1 MRLMVRWCRLC
12 AVENIALGVQSLAIF
27 QAKLPIVFNVQI
39 PQRPYFEF
47 SLIRLQN
54 CFNYILWISQACNF
68 LNTHIEERKVSCL
81 DLCFA
86 NIPANK
92 TPQDHIGQ
100 LQYEYYSKK

>member
-1 MRLMVRWCRLC
+1 MRLMVHWCRLG
-12 AVENIALGVQSLAIF
+12 AVENIALGTQSLAIF
-27 QAKLPIVFNVQI
+27 QGKLPIVFHVQI

-54 CFNYILWISQACNF
+54 CFNYILWISQSCNF

-86 NIPANK
+86 NIPASK

-100 LQYEYYSKK
+100 LQHEYFSKK

>member
-1 MRLMVRWCRLC
+1 MVHCYRLC

-27 QAKLPIVFNVQI
+27 QAELPIVFNVQI
-39 PQRPYFEF
+39 PQSFYFEF

-68 LNTHIEERKVSCL
+68 LDTHIEERKVSCL

-86 NIPANK
+86 NVPANK

-100 LQYEYYSKK
+100 LQHKYYSKK

>member
-1 MRLMVRWCRLC
+1 MGLMVHRCGLG
-12 AVENIALGVQSLAIF
+12 AVENVAVGLRSLAIF

-81 DLCFA
+81 DLCFGKV
-86 NIPANK
+86 PANK
-92 TPQDHIGQ
+92 APQDHKGQ

>member
-1 MRLMVRWCRLC
+1 MVHWYRLG
-12 AVENIALGVQSLAIF
+12 AVENIALGTQSLAIF
-27 QAKLPIVFNVQI
+27 QGKLPIVFNVQI

-68 LNTHIEERKVSCL
+68 LNTHMEERKVSCL

-92 TPQDHIGQ
+92 TPQDRIGQ
-100 LQYEYYSKK
+100 LQHEYYSKK